1 MAEGKHSS
9 ATLPTWDRNAP
20 AQPATCAAA
29 SFLAPPVAPD
39 EIGRLAQFR
48 VLRLLGQG
56 GMGMVFLAED
66 LALQRRVALKVMRP
80 ELGQGDDRAW
90 QRFLREARCMASLKH
105 DHLVTVYQAGQE
117 GSVVWLA
124 MELLEGETLADWI
137 DRHPRPAPGV
147 IVRLGQ
153 DIAQGLQAIHDAG
166 LVHRDI
172 KPGNLWVEAAT
183 GRVKILDFGLAREVE
198 GDNLLTT
205 TGAVVG
211 TPAFLS
217 PEQARGRSAQPRSDL
232 FSLGGVL
239 YCLCTGSLPFPA
251 DNTLDQ
257 LAALA
262 ADEPRPIESLNP
274 GIPRALAA
282 LVMRLLAKNPDER
295 PASAQEVGEK
305 LRALR
310 RGGSRAKKSGN
321 TLATERLPAPSSM
334 RRSKS
339 PVRRA
344 RKPRWVLVAV
354 LVAVTGL
361 ASLAAVGLVHL
372 AAQPATEGS
381 PSSAAENR
389 PEAAGT
395 VDLKDLVPETKV
407 NWPFHRAKGKLGPK
421 PPQVVFEV
429 PRVGGLPAPRSLL
442 MHPAPDFEEPAS
454 LTWRLPPGYRSFTVE
469 ATFNDSSEP
478 KPETVVFSVFG
489 DGRLLWRSN
498 PLNPTGKGEECRVE
512 VVGVSLLKLEVAAQ
526 GDVRG
531 LHALWHE
538 PRLIR

>member
-1 MAEGKHSS
+1 MGPGNDRFETEPPTRWGKPSPEGS
-9 ATLPTWDRNAP
+9 LPALHP
-20 AQPATCAAA
+20 
-29 SFLAPPVAPD
+29 FLSPPVEPD

-66 LALQRRVALKVMRP
+66 LALRRRVALKVMKP
-80 ELGQGDDRAW
+80 GLHAADENAW

-137 DRHPRPAPGV
+137 DRNPRPSPGV

-172 KPGNLWVEAAT
+172 KPSNLWVESAT

-198 GDNLLTT
+198 GDALLTT

-274 GIPRALAA
+274 RIPRALAA

-305 LRALR
+305 LKGLR
-310 RGGSRAKKSGN
+310 RSRAKKASEPSS
-321 TLATERLPAPSSM
+321 TERLPASSST
-334 RRSKS
+334 RRKKS
-339 PVRRA
+339 AVRPA

-354 LVAVTGL
+354 LFAVTGL
-361 ASLAAVGLVHL
+361 ASMAAVGLVHL
-372 AAQPATEGS
+372 AAQPGTEGS
-381 PSSAAENR
+381 PSSAAEKR
-389 PEAAGT
+389 PDATGT
-395 VDLKDLVPETKV
+395 VDLKDLSPETKV
-407 NWPFHRAKGKLGPK
+407 NWPFHGGKGKFGPK
-421 PPQVVFEV
+421 PPPVVFEI
-429 PRVGGLPAPRSLL
+429 PRVRGRQAPQSLL

-454 LTWRLPPGYRSFTVE
+454 LTWRLPPGYRSFTAE
-469 ATFNDSSEP
+469 ATFNDTSEP
-478 KPETVVFSVFG
+478 RPETVVFSVYG

-498 PLNPTGKGEECRVE
+498 PLAPTGKKEECRVD
-512 VVGVSLLKLEVAAQ
+512 VAGVSLLKLEVAAQ

-538 PRLIR
+538 PRVSR